1 MGVAYDC
8 CRRHALDFR
17 AVLGRAAKEEGVRMY
32 DIQQAVD
39 HRRAGRLP
47 ARLRRT
53 FFRCVL
59 DGLIQNN
66 KGGSKGE
73 TE

>member
-8 CRRHALDFR
+8 CRRHALELR
-17 AVLGRAAKEEGVRMY
+17 AVLGRAAQEEGVRMY
-32 DIQQAVD
+32 DVQQAVD
-39 HRRAGRLP
+39 RRRPGRLP

-59 DGLIQNN
+59 EGLIQN